1 MLERRSNLEFGTSFQ
16 SCQDGRV
23 SKSEQRAGRRREAL
37 SASSIVRAA
46 IEILDSEGEDALTF
60 RSLAERLSTGAGAI
74 YHHVA
79 NKEELLEAAAADLVA
94 AVAATTRPLAPAD
107 ASVRT
112 LMLGLF
118 DLIDAHPWLG
128 SQLARAPWQTAVL
141 LVFEAVGERLTIA
154 DVPRRHR
161 FDVAS
166 SLVHYLLGAAGQYA
180 ASARIP
186 RAVGR
191 ARFLEQVAVSWTSHA
206 GREQLPFVHAMA
218 GQLADHDDRRQFA
231 AGVDLI
237 LAGAA
242 AIPRGR
248 TAPRRRR

>member
-1 MLERRSNLEFGTSFQ
+1 
-16 SCQDGRV
+16 
-23 SKSEQRAGRRREAL
+23 L
-37 SASSIVRAA
+37 SASGIVRAA
-46 IEILDSEGEDALTF
+46 IEILDAEGEDALTF
-60 RSLAERLSTGAGAI
+60 RLLAERLSTGAGAI

-79 NKEELLEAAAADLVA
+79 NKDELLQAAAAELVA
-94 AVAATTRPLAPAD
+94 GVADVAGVAAAPQPLIASD

-112 LMLGLF
+112 LMLEVF

-128 SQLARAPWQTAVL
+128 SQLARAPWQAAVL
-141 LVFEAVGERLTIA
+141 LVFEAVGERLAIA
-154 DVPRRHR
+154 GVPDRNR

-166 SLVHYLLGAAGQYA
+166 ALVHYVLGAAGQYA

-186 RAVGR
+186 LDASRGAFLKTV
-191 ARFLEQVAVSWTSHA
+191 ARDWTSRA
-206 GREQLPFVHAMA
+206 GRDELPFVHAMA

-242 AIPRGR
+242 AIPR
-248 TAPRRRR
+248 T